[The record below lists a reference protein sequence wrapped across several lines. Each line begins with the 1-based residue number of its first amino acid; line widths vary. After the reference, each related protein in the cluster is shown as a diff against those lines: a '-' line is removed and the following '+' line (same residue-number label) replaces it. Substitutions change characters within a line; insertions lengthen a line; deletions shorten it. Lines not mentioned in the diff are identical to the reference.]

1 MSNTIESIG
10 IERLLIVILLSACW
24 VFVYI
29 GINTPEEDSE
39 EFYNPSVIDM
49 VGFAYSNIVTV
60 IVTLYVMYQIIT
72 GK

>member
-1 MSNTIESIG
+1 MSNTTESIG
-10 IERLLIVILLSACW
+10 IERLLIVFLLSACW

-39 EFYNPSVIDM
+39 EFNNPSAMDM
-49 VGFAYSNIVTV
+49 IGFAYSHIVTI

>member
-39 EFYNPSVIDM
+39 EFNNPSAMDM
-49 VGFAYSNIVTV
+49 IGFAYSNIVTV
-60 IVTLYVMYQIIT
+60 IVTLYVAYQIIT